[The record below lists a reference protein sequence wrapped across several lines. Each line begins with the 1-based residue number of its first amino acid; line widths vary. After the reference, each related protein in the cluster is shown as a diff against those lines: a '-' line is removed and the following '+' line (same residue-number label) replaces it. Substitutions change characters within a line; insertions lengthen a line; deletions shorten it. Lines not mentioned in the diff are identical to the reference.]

1 MLGDDAIIKLSFMTC
16 LTIIYCVTFLTQK
29 FDLAT
34 ISTLISS
41 FTNAVVG
48 IVTYNLTKKKY
59 EKKSEGGSK

>member
-1 MLGDDAIIKLSFMTC
+1 MDSDVTIKAIFMSC
-16 LTIIYCVTFLTQK
+16 LTIMYCVTFLTQR

-48 IVTYNLTKKKY
+48 VVTYNLTKKKY
-59 EKKSEGGSK
+59 EKKLKEGSE